1 MTQTTT
7 KAKNPIRDSSP
18 VGCNKP
24 LMTNV
29 SAAEFMQ
36 VEDIAKRENRTRA
49 AAAAARMLILLGLE
63 QYQQRQASETKP

>member
-36 VEDIAKRENRTRA
+36 VEDIAKCENRTR
-49 AAAAARMLILLGLE
+49 AAAARMLILLGLE
-63 QYQQRQASETKP
+63 QYQQRQANETKP

>member
-1 MTQTTT
+1 MTQTTS
-7 KAKNPIRDSSP
+7 KAKSPIRDSSP

-49 AAAAARMLILLGLE
+49 ASARMLILMGLE
-63 QYQQRQASETKP
+63 QYQQRQTNKGQS

>member
-1 MTQTTT
+1 MNQTTT

-49 AAAAARMLILLGLE
+49 AAARMLILLGLE
-63 QYQQRQASETKP
+63 QYQQRQANETQP

>member
-1 MTQTTT
+1 MTTT
-7 KAKNPIRDSSP
+7 TTNAKKTIRDSSP

-49 AAAAARMLILLGLE
+49 AARMLILLGLE
-63 QYQQRQASETKP
+63 QYQQRQANETKP